1 MVGDNDLDRRDGG
14 HTMRRASHSAHPNRR
29 APHWVVLVLGGGV
42 VAVLLLVTTVTD
54 GRARGLLD
62 WLFTGK
68 AAQRSD
74 ASPSQ
79 QPAPLATVRLR
90 VEGMVCY
97 G

>member
-1 MVGDNDLDRRDGG
+1 MVRDNDLNRRDGG
-14 HTMRRASHSAHPNRR
+14 HTMRRASRKAHPDRR

-42 VAVLLLVTTVTD
+42 LATVLLAATVTD

-68 AAQRSD
+68 DAQRSE

-79 QPAPLATVRLR
+79 KNVPLATVRLR